1 MFVILFSIH
10 LKGFLTESPYWY
22 TQFTDPLC
30 SKHWWTNLLYINNF
44 YPTDTGEMCIGWSWY
59 LANDMQFFVITP
71 FLILPL
77 FKVGWRG
84 LVLPLGLL
92 LEASV
97 ITAFI
102 FAYWNLD
109 PLVIVRIGQL
119 IAAGVAGQKSA
130 REYTNYVYF
139 KPYCRIQVYL
149 VGFLLG
155 YVMYRYRNTKE
166 RTPNWIWT
174 LIGWSAA
181 TVLAMLLVYGP
192 HKSTLPGATEWNAA
206 EKVLFGT
213 FQRFLWGLVL
223 AWVTYACHYGAGGL
237 VQKFLSAKFW
247 IPLSRLTYNVYLIHL
262 IILALMFYGAQ
273 EPLHY
278 DLYTASYYFLANVM
292 LSYGAAYILCV
303 AIEFPCANLEELVLK
318 YIRKFRN

>member
-1 MFVILFSIH
+1 
-10 LKGFLTESPYWY
+10 
-22 TQFTDPLC
+22 
-30 SKHWWTNLLYINNF
+30 
-44 YPTDTGEMCIGWSWY
+44 
-59 LANDMQFFVITP
+59 MQFFVITP

-84 LVLPLGLL
+84 VVLPLGLL

-102 FAYWNLD
+102 FAYWNID
-109 PLVIVRIGQL
+109 PLAIMKIGTE
-119 IAAGVAGQKSA
+119 GRGQTSFK
-130 REYTNYVYF
+130 EYMNYVYF

-155 YVMYRYRNTKE
+155 YVMYRYRNTKT

-174 LIGWSAA
+174 LVGWSAA
-181 TVLAMLLVYGP
+181 AVLAMLLVYGP
-192 HKSTLPGATEWNAA
+192 HKSILPGAMEWNAA

-237 VQKFLSAKFW
+237 FG
-247 IPLSRLTYNVYLIHL
+247 YHCCIH
-262 IILALMFYGAQ
+262 
-273 EPLHY
+273 
-278 DLYTASYYFLANVM
+278 
-292 LSYGAAYILCV
+292 
-303 AIEFPCANLEELVLK
+303 
-318 YIRKFRN
+318 